1 MSLHFYAVGED
12 NDKEES
18 INNYKDLFLPYLD
31 NPPSIED
38 ALKQIFISGGL
49 SSNEINL
56 YINDINEKIND
67 LLNKKGRESKIKEKY
82 PNITHNDCVIISSY
96 TLEALNSEYSPYRIL
111 NRNLAND
118 DRKEGLN
125 KVSKYLYLLL
135 KSLRKLKVYYPSDEQ
150 KYLYRGISI
159 QVETKIDPYNSKLV
173 PYLRNNKKTFW
184 AFTSTSWKT
193 STALKFLEDNGYHE
207 EKKLKKGTFFSLYGK
222 VYGYDITLFNKYNEE
237 EILLEPEKKFR
248 IENVIP
254 DPNGIINVTCE
265 ILDSPNILN
274 HLENYSK
281 QEPFYLINHFPSCE
295 EFQDIHKMIQDEINL
310 DKLFDLIIDKLEH
323 LESQYNK
330 KIFYDNKNNYQKPR
344 LFWNTNSEI
353 MNIYAYP
360 ELKQEIPNLYC
371 KMSNDDL
378 EKEVEDYIN
387 GFIKKYREYYEKYGE
402 LAETKI
408 AVNYLKNFYRFS
420 ELKIK
425 SAIKELINT
434 LDYGLVI

>member
-49 SSNEINL
+49 SNNKISL

-67 LLNKKGRESKIKEKY
+67 LLDKKGRESKIKEKY

-274 HLENYSK
+274 HLEYLK
-281 QEPFYLINHFPSCE
+281 QQPFYLINHFPSCT
-295 EFQDIHKMIQDEINL
+295 HKMIKIKLQEEINL
-310 DKLFDLIIDKLEH
+310 GNLFDLIIDKLEH

-360 ELKQEIPNLYC
+360 ELKQEIPYLYC
-371 KMSNDDL
+371 KMSIDDL
-378 EKEVEDYIN
+378 EKEVAEYIN

>member
-49 SSNEINL
+49 SDNKISL